1 MESHLESD
9 MKIHLDLACVKLE
22 TRTFIWEIERF
33 SEVLRQA
40 KAQEKP
46 SMDSSPFYTDRAES
60 SGYKL
65 KVRIFPNGEETG
77 ENTHL
82 SVFIVVTKGEY
93 DGMLPWPF
101 KRKVRFTLID
111 QQGDLVERQNIT
123 RYFTPRKYPEC
134 FARPK
139 SEDSNQGF
147 GFVQFV
153 SHEALHSRRYI
164 VDDTLFLQVDVGPSS
179 S

>member
-1 MESHLESD
+1 
-9 MKIHLDLACVKLE
+9 
-22 TRTFIWEIERF
+22 
-33 SEVLRQA
+33 
-40 KAQEKP
+40 
-46 SMDSSPFYTDRAES
+46 MDSSPFYTDRAES

-65 KVRIFPNGEETG
+65 KVRIFPNGNETG

-93 DGMLPWPF
+93 HGMLPWPF

-134 FARPK
+134 CARRK

-147 GFVQFV
+147 GFAQFV

>member
-9 MKIHLDLACVKLE
+9 MKPHLDLACVKLE
-22 TRTFIWEIERF
+22 TRTFIWKIERF
-33 SEVLRQA
+33 SEVLRRA
-40 KAQEKP
+40 KAWENP
-46 SMDSSPFYTDRAES
+46 SMDSSPFYTDRTDS
-60 SGYKL
+60 YGYKL
-65 KVRIFPNGEETG
+65 KVRVAPNGDGTY

-82 SVFIVVTKGEY
+82 SVYIVVMKGEY
-93 DGMLPWPF
+93 DAMLPWPF

-111 QQGDLVERQNIT
+111 QQEDLVERQNIT
-123 RYFTPRKYPEC
+123 QHFTPGNHPES

-147 GFVQFV
+147 GFAQFV

-164 VDDTLFLQVDVGPSS
+164 VDDTLFLQVDIGPSS

>member
-9 MKIHLDLACVKLE
+9 MKTHLDLACVKLE
-22 TRTFIWEIERF
+22 TRTFIWKIERF

-40 KAQEKP
+40 KAREKP
-46 SMDSSPFYTDRAES
+46 SMDSSPFYTDRTES
-60 SGYKL
+60 YGYKL
-65 KVRIFPNGEETG
+65 KVRVAPNGDGTN

-82 SVFIVVTKGEY
+82 SVYIIVMKGEY
-93 DGMLPWPF
+93 DAMLTWPF
-101 KRKVRFTLID
+101 KGKVTFTLID
-111 QQGDLVERQNIT
+111 QQEDLVERQNIT
-123 RYFTPRKYPEC
+123 HHFTTNNAPES

-139 SEDSNQGF
+139 SDDSNFGLGF
-147 GFVQFV
+147 SQFV
-153 SHEALHSRRYI
+153 SHQALYSRRYI